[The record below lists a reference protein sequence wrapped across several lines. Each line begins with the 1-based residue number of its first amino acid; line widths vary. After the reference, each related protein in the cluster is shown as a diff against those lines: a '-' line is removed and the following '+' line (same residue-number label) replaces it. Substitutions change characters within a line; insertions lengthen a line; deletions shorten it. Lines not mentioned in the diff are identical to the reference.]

1 MLALVLVAVS
11 VGLSNL
17 AASIG
22 IGVGGVTMATRMRVI
37 LTFGLLEA
45 GMPIVGLLIGH
56 GLAASIGR
64 EAKWIAAVL
73 LAGVGCYGIV
83 AALLKARRT
92 RRSAAEQPQ
101 PSPAP
106 GATPRA
112 GAEWLKLSVSAFA
125 LSLDN
130 LIAGFAL
137 GSYQVNLVA
146 GALAFGVVSIVL
158 SLAGLE
164 LGARLGVRAGD
175 SGEIIGGVVLVGVGV
190 AVGCGL
196 LG

>member
-22 IGVGGVTMATRMRVI
+22 IGVGGVTMATRMRVV

-56 GLAASIGR
+56 GLASSIGR

-73 LAGVGCYGIV
+73 LAGVGSYGIV
-83 AALLKARRT
+83 MAVLRHRR
-92 RRSAAEQPQ
+92 
-101 PSPAP
+101 PAP
-106 GATPRA
+106 AQAAPVEAPSGPGSA
-112 GAEWLKLSVSAFA
+112 GEWLKLSISGLA

-137 GSYQVNLVA
+137 GSYQVNLIA
-146 GALAFGVVSIVL
+146 GALAFGLVSIVL
-158 SLAGLE
+158 SLGGLE
-164 LGARLGVRAGD
+164 IGARLGVRAGD
-175 SGEIIGGVVLVGVGV
+175 SGEIIGGAVLVGVGV